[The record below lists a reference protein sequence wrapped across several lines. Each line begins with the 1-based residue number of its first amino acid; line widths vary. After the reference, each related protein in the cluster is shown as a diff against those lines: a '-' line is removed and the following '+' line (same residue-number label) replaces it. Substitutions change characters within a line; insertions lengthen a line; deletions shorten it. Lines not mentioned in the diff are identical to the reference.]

1 MTPFR
6 AGALVVS
13 VIGFS
18 SLACATKPVPSS
30 PKVTEA
36 AADVVLYDGLPLPPY
51 RKIRKLQ
58 TASCGY
64 QLGRD
69 PRLAAARDELRV
81 EAARVG
87 GNAVGNI
94 MCHVESGP
102 PHSPCWKIAVC
113 TGEAECAS
121 SATNHRVR
129 ATCRLATRK

>member
-1 MTPFR
+1 M
-6 AGALVVS
+6 S
-13 VIGFS
+13 VIVFS

-51 RKIRKLQ
+51 RKIRKLR
-58 TASCGY
+58 TAACGY

-69 PRLAAARDELRV
+69 PRLAAARDNLRV

-94 MCHVESGP
+94 MCHLESGP

-113 TGEAECAS
+113 SGEAECAS
-121 SATNHRVR
+121 STTNHRVR
-129 ATCRLATRK
+129 ATCRLAARK